1 MTELFVFDVDGT
13 LSVDNSPLTDLDKRN
28 NDIDDFASEINNF
41 AKLLGKELGFNTQEE
56 FDDFMATDKPLIL

>member
-1 MTELFVFDVDGT
+1 MLVKINYKTKVLFDAIE
-13 LSVDNSPLTDLDKRN
+13 NPN